1 LEFPRNYELREE
13 VKNMGAILTNP
24 AVKAVIIRTA
34 KNILILGA
42 TATAAFF
49 SNSIFR
55 THANNALQ
63 SAMEDYGML
72 KSVVKG

>member
-1 LEFPRNYELREE
+1 MAIKEFLVQPV
-13 VKNMGAILTNP
+13 VKT
-24 AVKAVIIRTA
+24 VVIRTA

-55 THANNALQ
+55 TQANNALQ
-63 SAMEDYGML
+63 STIMDYTIIHNMVRG
-72 KSVVKG
+72 